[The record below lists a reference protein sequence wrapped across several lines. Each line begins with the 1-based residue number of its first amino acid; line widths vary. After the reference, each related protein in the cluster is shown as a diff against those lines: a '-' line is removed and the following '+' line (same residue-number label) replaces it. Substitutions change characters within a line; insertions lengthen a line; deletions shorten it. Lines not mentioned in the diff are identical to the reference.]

1 MLSGMADDPRNTA
14 FDPRAPEDE
23 RRDAHAQ
30 LTKANMPVAS
40 DLIPHTDVQRVIQ
53 SIQDQYAEA
62 DMMKAAR
69 GNVIQFPGKN
79 RQARGMQSVW
89 LDDLQIFAVGDW
101 YEKAAPLGFESLRR
115 MVDQTPMLSAI
126 VLTRIRQVLRFTQ
139 AQESDGPGFLI
150 RHIDKDHET
159 DETEKESIRMLTR
172 FFENCGWEFR
182 PRKRKALRRDNFNQ
196 FVSKL
201 VRDYLTMDAGAIETE
216 RKRDARLG
224 IDGLYAVDGSTIRLC
239 TEDGYQ
245 GDDEIF
251 ALQIVQNAPKTAYTF
266 DDLVYE
272 PRNPRTDI
280 RLAGYGMSETELLV
294 RVVTGWLNALTY
306 NIKGFDDNAI
316 PKGLLHL
323 SGDYSPED
331 LVAFKRYWN
340 AMTKGVANA
349 WSVPVMVSKDQES
362 KVGFEPINSGFNE
375 MYFSK
380 WMTFLTSISC
390 AIYGMSPSEINF
402 DSFTGGNTSALNGS
416 DTEEKLASSKDLGLR
431 PLMAHLESTF
441 SDFIVADV
449 SEKYCFRWAGLE
461 ETDEEKRFERQ
472 KLTLTVN
479 EMRAMDDQPPLE
491 GPLGDAPVNPSLL
504 GAWQQTQ
511 QQGQEEEDFGAM
523 PEEMAGDERQGD
535 FGGEREGGDFG
546 QGSEDAGPGQAR
558 ERDFGKSLR
567 VYSIT

>member
-182 PRKRKALRRDNFNQ
+182 PRKRKALRRDNFSQ

-511 QQGQEEEDFGAM
+511 QQGQEEDFGAM